1 MSSMNLCGLIKL
13 IKLTKLTKLIKL
25 INSLNF
31 QIQVMRKIK
40 YISPESTEVRL
51 QAAHILA
58 SSSLG
63 VDSSANV
70 DECDKS
76 NSRHWGSDDLWAEMY
91 RKEEN

>member
-13 IKLTKLTKLIKL
+13 IKLTKLIKL

-31 QIQVMRKIK
+31 QIQVMRKRK

-51 QAAHILA
+51 QATHILA
-58 SSSLG
+58 SSLEI
-63 VDSSANV
+63 DSSANV
-70 DECDKS
+70 DESDKS

-91 RKEEN
+91 RNAEN

>member
-1 MSSMNLCGLIKL
+1 MSLMSLCGLIKL
-13 IKLTKLTKLIKL
+13 IKL
-25 INSLNF
+25 INSSNF

-58 SSSLG
+58 SSLKINPS
-63 VDSSANV
+63 DNV

-76 NSRHWGSDDLWAEMY
+76 NGRHWGSDDLWAEMY
-91 RKEEN
+91 RNAEN

>member
-1 MSSMNLCGLIKL
+1 
-13 IKLTKLTKLIKL
+13 
-25 INSLNF
+25 
-31 QIQVMRKIK
+31 MRKVK

-76 NSRHWGSDDLWAEMY
+76 NSRHWGSDEPWAETY
-91 RKEEN
+91 QDAEN

>member
-1 MSSMNLCGLIKL
+1 MSLCG
-13 IKLTKLTKLIKL
+13 LIKL

-31 QIQVMRKIK
+31 QIQVMRKRK

-58 SSSLG
+58 SSHKINPS
-63 VDSSANV
+63 DNV

-76 NSRHWGSDDLWAEMY
+76 NGRHWGSDEPWAETY
-91 RKEEN
+91 QDAEN

>member
-1 MSSMNLCGLIKL
+1 MSSMNLCGLI
-13 IKLTKLTKLIKL
+13 KLIKL

-91 RKEEN
+91 RKAEN

>member
-1 MSSMNLCGLIKL
+1 MSLISLCGLIKL
-13 IKLTKLTKLIKL
+13 IKLTKLIKL

-31 QIQVMRKIK
+31 QIQVMRKRK
-40 YISPESTEVRL
+40 YISPESIEIRL

-70 DECDKS
+70 DECD
-76 NSRHWGSDDLWAEMY
+76 
-91 RKEEN
+91 

>member
-1 MSSMNLCGLIKL
+1 MSSMNLCGLI
-13 IKLTKLTKLIKL
+13 KLIKL

-31 QIQVMRKIK
+31 QIQVMRKRK

-58 SSSLG
+58 SSLKI
-63 VDSSANV
+63 DSPDNV

-76 NSRHWGSDDLWAEMY
+76 NGRHWGSDDLWAEMY
-91 RKEEN
+91 RKAEN

>member
-1 MSSMNLCGLIKL
+1 MSSMNLCGFIKL
-13 IKLTKLTKLIKL
+13 IKLTKLIKL

-31 QIQVMRKIK
+31 QIQVMRKRK

-58 SSSLG
+58 SSLKINPS
-63 VDSSANV
+63 DNV

-76 NSRHWGSDDLWAEMY
+76 NGRHWGSDDLWAEMY
-91 RKEEN
+91 RNAEN

>member
-13 IKLTKLTKLIKL
+13 IKLIKLTNL
-25 INSLNF
+25 LNF
-31 QIQVMRKIK
+31 QIQVMRKRK

-58 SSSLG
+58 SSLKINPS
-63 VDSSANV
+63 DNV

-91 RKEEN
+91 RNAEN

>member
-1 MSSMNLCGLIKL
+1 
-13 IKLTKLTKLIKL
+13 
-25 INSLNF
+25 
-31 QIQVMRKIK
+31 MRKVK

-76 NSRHWGSDDLWAEMY
+76 NSRHWGSDEPWAEMY
-91 RKEEN
+91 KNAED

>member
-13 IKLTKLTKLIKL
+13 IKLTKLIKL

-58 SSSLG
+58 SSLG
-63 VDSSANV
+63 VNSSANV
-70 DECDKS
+70 DESDKS
-76 NSRHWGSDDLWAEMY
+76 NGRHWGSDDLWAEMY
-91 RKEEN
+91 RKAEN

>member
-13 IKLTKLTKLIKL
+13 IKLTKLIKL

-31 QIQVMRKIK
+31 QIQVLRKRN

-58 SSSLG
+58 SSLG
-63 VDSSANV
+63 VNSSANV
-70 DECDKS
+70 DESDKS
-76 NSRHWGSDDLWAEMY
+76 NGRHWGSDDLWAEMY
-91 RKEEN
+91 RNAEN